1 MALIRLTL
9 PEDFD
14 ERCKKYREKLVPKE
28 GMPEPYLVDSLENEK
43 KNLLLIKDEV
53 NYRHEMDKWLPLKT
67 VVDAIYKDLIPFT
80 EKNQSIQLDIS
91 KLGIP
96 EKIASSV
103 FMSLVY
109 ERLCRW
115 HLGSPVVIST
125 APIAEYL
132 KGKIVVPSY
141 TKFKEFRQKV
151 HDFYE
156 FMESNKAQKFPKPE
170 RPALQLTSELHEEAK
185 EMLQR
190 NIPEIIKAKESFATT
205 LESLKTPQVI
215 PPQIL
220 QPDHGK
226 STSALKRWSDTDTPT
241 FDEKSGGITLGEIKC
256 MIPLSAVN
264 QIVTCKAVFS
274 KPIGEWTQEIDVI
287 HDFYHGEN
295 SDRALKDATRAI
307 NQKTREIL
315 GVDLFQYEG
324 RSRRVRIKGEL
335 FKTLNV

>member
-14 ERCKKYREKLVPKE
+14 ERYKKYRDKLVPKE
-28 GMPEPYLVDSLENEK
+28 SMPEPYLVDSFENEK
-43 KNLLLIKDEV
+43 KNLLLIKDET
-53 NYRHEMDKWLPLKT
+53 NYLHEMDKWLPLKT

-141 TKFKEFRQKV
+141 AKFKEFRQKV
-151 HDFYE
+151 HDFYD
-156 FMESNKAQKFPKPE
+156 FMEHTKAQKFSKPA
-170 RPALQLTSELHEEAK
+170 RPALQLTSELQEEAK
-185 EMLQR
+185 EMIQR
-190 NIPEIIKAKESFATT
+190 NIPEIIKAKESFAST

-215 PPQIL
+215 SPQIL
-220 QPDHGK
+220 QSDGK
-226 STSALKRWSDTDTPT
+226 STSALKRWNESDTPT
-241 FDEKSGGITLGEIKC
+241 FDEKSGGITLGKSKC

-324 RSRRVRIKGEL
+324 RSRRVRIKSEL
-335 FKTLNV
+335 FNTLNV